1 MDKLSDFSTQ
11 IDGIPDLTL
20 RSGIQH
26 LKSNFLKETEKKPSL
41 ILVEAGASTT
51 LPAYD
56 SEQEFKI
63 NYSCD
68 GNPVDTLVLSLL

>member
-41 ILVEAGASTT
+41 ILVEATT